1 MHVGNGVAV
10 VDMGGMDARLRGT
23 NQVFAGDID
32 ESMQSFQR
40 VGASRYQPVRE
51 FLRILTR
58 SSKGRKL
65 LIYLVINLASTAIL
79 LAWCQVSNS
88 MSLTALAY
96 LTVFDLFYL
105 LTSAVSIWSYS
116 RCPSS
121 VFSFGYE
128 RFEVLAVFTSTMLA
142 QLGSFF
148 IFKESVERIF
158 EPHHIHEGKL
168 PLGAALAIL
177 VHSLIIYSSENLPF
191 QHVIQ
196 ACSSSWLQEHMAD
209 VSESLCH
216 VMPGLS
222 RVLLPRSNPLTL
234 LGCASTFCVIAT
246 YIAVDIK
253 NYQGADVTAA
263 LCMAIFTIGTMWP
276 MSSYTGRILL
286 QTTPSHIIGQL
297 DKLLRE
303 ACTLDGVLEFRN
315 EHFWTLGFGKMA
327 GTVHVRVRRDAND
340 QLVLAHVYSRLAPM
354 ISQLTIQIFKDDW
367 SRSSAYH
374 IINNTSVAP
383 PPITPIKPF
392 NAAAVQPLLPGS
404 GYLPNLTAGTTNSL
418 KAASHNLQP
427 WTSTPYS
434 TPLST
439 PMKGR
444 SNPS

>member
-116 RCPSS
+116 RRPSS

-128 RFEVLAVFTSTMLA
+128 RLEVLAVFTSTMLA

-234 LGCASTFCVIAT
+234 LGCASTFCVLAT
-246 YIAVDIK
+246 YIAIDIK

-276 MSSYTGRILL
+276 MSSYTGVL
-286 QTTPSHIIGQL
+286 QY
-297 DKLLRE
+297 
-303 ACTLDGVLEFRN
+303 
-315 EHFWTLGFGKMA
+315 A

-418 KAASHNLQP
+418 KAASHNSHNLQP